1 MITSSLLS
9 PGEPQTARLCRSLL
23 KTLAYRDDIGNDVSG
38 GSSPKKLSSG
48 PKMYLY
54 CGVCVCVCIK
64 SFVETVFTHTKIYPL
79 LTSDSGAGEMRWLS
93 G

>member
-54 CGVCVCVCIK
+54 CGVCVCVC
-64 SFVETVFTHTKIYPL
+64 VCVY
-79 LTSDSGAGEMRWLS
+79 
-93 G
+93 

>member
-1 MITSSLLS
+1 MSQVGLPLTSY
-9 PGEPQTARLCRSLL
+9 PVVL
-23 KTLAYRDDIGNDVSG
+23 KFIYIGGVV
-38 GSSPKKLSSG
+38 
-48 PKMYLY
+48 
-54 CGVCVCVCIK
+54 CVCVCVCIK